1 MDEVIERLRT
11 VIANQ
16 PRCTSQALCWAC
28 GRSGHLRNECPRKTG
43 EQNAS
48 TAPKIVAH
56 ITDIKGEHDGL
67 FVEGTVDDV
76 PCQMV

>member
-1 MDEVIERLRT
+1 M
-11 VIANQ
+11 ANQ
-16 PRCTSQALCWAC
+16 LRHTSRALCWAC
-28 GRSGHLRNECPRKTG
+28 GQSGHLRNKCPRKTRG
-43 EQNAS
+43 QNAS

-76 PCQMV
+76 LCQMM